1 MMLMA
6 GVSVGAQ
13 AAPLADASKSQS
25 GNLGMLSQRGGGG
38 GGGGGGGDGVGTG
51 KSEGNLWNFSPEAL
65 IPRDFGVW
73 VCECTCARV
82 WGGVC
87 GGVGVPVRA
96 CVGHAHV
103 RLHRTSAH
111 P

>member
-1 MMLMA
+1 MA
-6 GVSVGAQ
+6 VVVVVMVLVQ
-13 AAPLADASKSQS
+13 
-25 GNLGMLSQRGGGG
+25 GNRREIY
-38 GGGGGGGDGVGTG
+38 GTF
-51 KSEGNLWNFSPEAL
+51 LLAL